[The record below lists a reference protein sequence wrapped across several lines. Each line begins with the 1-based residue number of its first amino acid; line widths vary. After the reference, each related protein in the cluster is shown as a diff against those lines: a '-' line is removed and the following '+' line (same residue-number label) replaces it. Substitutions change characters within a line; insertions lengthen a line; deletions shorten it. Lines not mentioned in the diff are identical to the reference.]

1 MLRESERLSRFNI
14 PKALALGAVFSAVI
28 FRRPLHI
35 AVSFPLISLGAL
47 SHFNSKSDMNLV
59 QSALMQEIAN
69 KYDFSV
75 FDFHDSKRSSIY
87 KTLYS
92 SIVQNSSCLINKNMA

>member
-1 MLRESERLSRFNI
+1 
-14 PKALALGAVFSAVI
+14 
-28 FRRPLHI
+28 
-35 AVSFPLISLGAL
+35 
-47 SHFNSKSDMNLV
+47 MNLV
-59 QSALMQEIAN
+59 QSALMEKIAN